1 MPAPIQPS
9 VALTIGV
16 GAFVAWR
23 LLSRV
28 RRTIGRQRLASVR
41 PWVSAVLFPLLMLLL
56 LPLALVRP
64 LAALGLLAGCGI
76 GVGLGLYGLRL
87 TRFEATPQGLFY
99 TPSPY
104 VGVALT
110 VLLVARLG
118 WRYAQLY
125 AIDTPPGVAPAYF
138 ARSPLTL
145 LVFGMLAGY
154 YATYSIGLLRWKSR
168 TAAAGPAVPGSEP

>member
-1 MPAPIQPS
+1 MCS
-9 VALTIGV
+9 SDL
-16 GAFVAWR
+16 
-23 LLSRV
+23 
-28 RRTIGRQRLASVR
+28 
-41 PWVSAVLFPLLMLLL
+41 
-56 LPLALVRP
+56 
-64 LAALGLLAGCGI
+64 
-76 GVGLGLYGLRL
+76 
-87 TRFEATPQGLFY
+87 LFY